1 MNKYKVGDKIVLTV
15 SDVNEKA
22 YYSYYVFNNNDLIL
36 WEPST
41 DKYAEPLSAYT
52 EPLEAKIR
60 RQAAE
65 ITRLLAEN
73 ERLKAENKKM
83 GVKLDAYEL
92 YGDQHEEEYNQAFN
106 QGTEAAWEL
115 VRKIFDMETNDIED
129 IFIKE
134 DAWNL
139 GTVLNNYTY
148 PEAAAKVA
156 EWEKIKEIKVGD
168 ILEDRDEG
176 NKVIVTSLKGRV
188 ICLLWDDGR
197 IGTTYVELA
206 KGIFRNTGRHIDI
219 DSFLKQIGEK

>member
-41 DKYAEPLSAYT
+41 DNYAEPLSAYT

-73 ERLKAENKKM
+73 KELKEDFEKSKRVNLNM
-83 GVKLDAYEL
+83 GRVAGQNE
-92 YGDQHEEEYNQAFN
+92 
-106 QGTEAAWEL
+106 AWEL

-148 PEAAAKVA
+148 QEAAAKVA
-156 EWEKIKEIKVGD
+156 EWEKAKEEIKVGD
-168 ILEDRDEG
+168 VFQDDDG
-176 NKVIVTSLKGRV
+176 NNAIVTSIKGNT
-188 ICLLWDDGR
+188 IYYMWDDGDTR
-197 IGTTYVELA
+197 SGFAEDVKKHFT
-206 KGIFRNTGRHIDI
+206 KTGRHIDI
-219 DSFLKQIGEK
+219 DSFLKQIGGNGNER

>member
-1 MNKYKVGDKIVLTV
+1 MSKYKVGDKATIEILGKSMTEYIVEDYTRKRIYFDTKSLDGI
-15 SDVNEKA
+15 S
-22 YYSYYVFNNNDLIL
+22 
-36 WEPST
+36 
-41 DKYAEPLSAYT
+41 EPLSTYT

-60 RQAAE
+60 RQKAE

-73 ERLKAENKKM
+73 EKLKKD
-83 GVKLDAYEL
+83 L
-92 YGDQHEEEYNQAFN
+92 EYYHT
-106 QGTEAAWEL
+106 GTDICDMESARIAGQNEAWEL

-148 PEAAAKVA
+148 QEAAAKVA

-197 IGTTYVELA
+197 IGTTYIELA
-206 KGIFRNTGRHIDI
+206 KGIFTNTGRHIDI
-219 DSFLKQIGEK
+219 DSFLKQIGEE